1 MINFRYNTCN
11 PSPSKSDH
19 FDLDKRELSGLES
32 ELNVLTS
39 QYDCLSVMRSLNVSR
54 YHYDQTCVCDCHNR
68 VEASYDTR
76 SPIGTTVLHD
86 GAASMLL
93 PGSIDVSR
101 TRRPK
106 RSSASS

>member
-19 FDLDKRELSGLES
+19 FDLDKGELSSLES

-76 SPIGTTVLHD
+76 SPIGT
-86 GAASMLL
+86 
-93 PGSIDVSR
+93 
-101 TRRPK
+101 
-106 RSSASS
+106 RSSIYATPWINRCITDSEAEEKLSIVMMA